1 MARAGVPEFDPIG
14 IFKALDRARVSYIV
28 IGGLA
33 RVLQG
38 TDELT
43 DGVDVVPAMREEN
56 LRRLDLALDEL
67 NAQRQDGKK
76 SRALTGVN
84 VLELETGLRELKVV
98 PEPAGT
104 RGFDD
109 LRRAAS
115 REYLGSGVRV
125 AVASVGDLARMT
137 AALGR
142 EQDAPALA
150 CCTASPRS
158 SAASATASSCS
169 RGVQTST
176 LLTSGKRTP
185 TPNRE
190 SGETQMQR
198 FVKAGRQ

>member
-1 MARAGVPEFDPIG
+1 MARASEPEFDPIG
-14 IFKALDRARVSYIV
+14 IFKALDRARVTYIV

-38 TDELT
+38 TDEVT
-43 DGVDVVPAMREEN
+43 DGVDIVPAMREEN
-56 LRRLDLALDEL
+56 LRRLDLAIGEL
-67 NAQRQDGKK
+67 KAQRRDGKK
-76 SRALTGVN
+76 DLAVAGVD
-84 VLELETGLRELKVV
+84 VLELQTDLGELKIV

-142 EQDAPALA
+142 EKDEPALRMLHRVA
-150 CCTASPRS
+150 EIERS
-158 SAASATASSCS
+158 I
-169 RGVQTST
+169 GHGIE
-176 LLTSGKRTP
+176 L
-185 TPNRE
+185 
-190 SGETQMQR
+190 
-198 FVKAGRQ
+198 

>member
-1 MARAGVPEFDPIG
+1 MARASEPEFDPIG
-14 IFKALDRARVSYIV
+14 IFKALDRARVTYIV

-38 TDELT
+38 TDEVT
-43 DGVDVVPAMREEN
+43 DGVDIVPAMREEN
-56 LRRLDLALDEL
+56 LRRLDLALGEL
-67 NAQRQDGKK
+67 NARRRDGKGDLV
-76 SRALTGVN
+76 LTEAD
-84 VLELETGLRELKVV
+84 VLDLETDLGDLKIV

-142 EQDAPALA
+142 EQDEPALRMLHRIA
-150 CCTASPRS
+150 ELERS
-158 SAASATASSCS
+158 I
-169 RGVQTST
+169 GQG
-176 LLTSGKRTP
+176 LEL
-185 TPNRE
+185 
-190 SGETQMQR
+190 
-198 FVKAGRQ
+198 

>member
-1 MARAGVPEFDPIG
+1 MARSREPEFDPIG
-14 IFKALDRARVSYIV
+14 IFKALDRARMTYIV

-38 TDELT
+38 TDEVT
-43 DGVDVVPAMREEN
+43 DGVDIVPALRDEN
-56 LRRLDLALDEL
+56 LRRLDLALGEL
-67 NAQRQDGKK
+67 KAQRRDGKK
-76 SRALTGVN
+76 DLAVANLDA
-84 VLELETGLRELKVV
+84 LELETNLGELKIV

-142 EQDAPALA
+142 ERDEPALRMLHRVA
-150 CCTASPRS
+150 EIERS
-158 SAASATASSCS
+158 IG
-169 RGVQTST
+169 RG
-176 LLTSGKRTP
+176 LELER
-185 TPNRE
+185 
-190 SGETQMQR
+190 
-198 FVKAGRQ
+198 

>member
-1 MARAGVPEFDPIG
+1 MARASEPEFDPIG
-14 IFKALDRARVSYIV
+14 IFKALDRARVTYIV

-38 TDELT
+38 TDEVT
-43 DGVDVVPAMREEN
+43 DGVDIVPAMREEN
-56 LRRLDLALDEL
+56 LRRLDLALGEL
-67 NAQRQDGKK
+67 NAQRLDGK
-76 SRALTGVN
+76 RDLAVAGADA
-84 VLELETGLRELKVV
+84 LELETDLGELKIV

-142 EQDAPALA
+142 EQDEPALRMLHRVA
-150 CCTASPRS
+150 EIERS
-158 SAASATASSCS
+158 I
-169 RGVQTST
+169 GHG
-176 LLTSGKRTP
+176 LEL
-185 TPNRE
+185 
-190 SGETQMQR
+190 
-198 FVKAGRQ
+198 

>member
-1 MARAGVPEFDPIG
+1 MARASEPEFDPIG
-14 IFKALDRARVSYIV
+14 IFKALDRARVTHIV

-38 TDELT
+38 TDEVT
-43 DGVDVVPAMREEN
+43 DGVDIVPAMREEN
-56 LRRLDLALDEL
+56 LRRLDLAIGEL
-67 NAQRQDGKK
+67 NARRRDGKK
-76 SRALTGVN
+76 DLAVVGVD
-84 VLELETGLRELKVV
+84 VLELETDIGELKVI

-142 EQDAPALA
+142 EQDEPALRMLHRVA
-150 CCTASPRS
+150 EIERS
-158 SAASATASSCS
+158 I
-169 RGVQTST
+169 GHG
-176 LLTSGKRTP
+176 LEL
-185 TPNRE
+185 
-190 SGETQMQR
+190 
-198 FVKAGRQ
+198 

>member
-1 MARAGVPEFDPIG
+1 MAAARRTEFDPIG

-56 LRRLDLALDEL
+56 QRRLDLALEEL
-67 NAQRQDGKK
+67 NARRRDGKK
-76 SRALTGVN
+76 QLALTGAD
-84 VLELETGLRELKVV
+84 VLELETDLGELKIV

-142 EQDAPALA
+142 EQDEPALRMLHRVA
-150 CCTASPRS
+150 EIERS
-158 SAASATASSCS
+158 I
-169 RGVQTST
+169 GHG
-176 LLTSGKRTP
+176 LEL
-185 TPNRE
+185 
-190 SGETQMQR
+190 
-198 FVKAGRQ
+198 

>member
-1 MARAGVPEFDPIG
+1 MARPGVPEFDPIG

-43 DGVDVVPAMREEN
+43 DGVDIVPAMREEN

-67 NAQRQDGKK
+67 HAQRQDGKK
-76 SRALTGVN
+76 SRSLTDVD
-84 VLELETGLRELKVV
+84 VLELGTDLGELKIV

-142 EQDAPALA
+142 EQDEPALRMLHRVA
-150 CCTASPRS
+150 EIERS
-158 SAASATASSCS
+158 I
-169 RGVQTST
+169 GHG
-176 LLTSGKRTP
+176 LEL
-185 TPNRE
+185 
-190 SGETQMQR
+190 
-198 FVKAGRQ
+198 

>member
-1 MARAGVPEFDPIG
+1 MARASESEFDPIG
-14 IFKALDRARVSYIV
+14 IFKALDRARVTYIV

-38 TDELT
+38 TDEVT
-43 DGVDVVPAMREEN
+43 DGVDIVPAMRDEN
-56 LRRLDLALDEL
+56 LRRLDLALGEL
-67 NAQRQDGKK
+67 KAQRRDGKK
-76 SRALTGVN
+76 DLAVAGVDA
-84 VLELETGLRELKVV
+84 LELETDLGELKIV

-142 EQDAPALA
+142 EQDEPALRMLHRVA
-150 CCTASPRS
+150 EIERS
-158 SAASATASSCS
+158 I
-169 RGVQTST
+169 GHG
-176 LLTSGKRTP
+176 LEL
-185 TPNRE
+185 
-190 SGETQMQR
+190 
-198 FVKAGRQ
+198 